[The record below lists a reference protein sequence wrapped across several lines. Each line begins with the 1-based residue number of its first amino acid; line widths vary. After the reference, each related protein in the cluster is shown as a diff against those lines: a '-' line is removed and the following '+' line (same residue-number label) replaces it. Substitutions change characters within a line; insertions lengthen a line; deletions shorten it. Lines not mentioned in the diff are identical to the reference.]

1 MAKYRVIKELNFSP
15 AYKKYE
21 PKVGDVIDLIEN
33 PVYTFVATNGGN
45 FFLTYSLNINGINEL
60 IVINKNCVVKVSNDN
75 SQYIIIGAI
84 AVFIMYSIFKK

>member
-33 PVYTFVATNGGN
+33 PVYTF
-45 FFLTYSLNINGINEL
+45 
-60 IVINKNCVVKVSNDN
+60 
-75 SQYIIIGAI
+75 AI